1 MMQPRRHSLV
11 WLTAPGWDQVQ
22 AGAAGEPV
30 LLREALS
37 RWRAADWPLVVR
49 RRLPALADTDLALG
63 IALPP
68 QVRTGVK
75 PRIASIVDQHHVR
88 RIEPPLPLSAVLTV
102 APLHWRA
109 ALSAL
114 LLEGLDGLPP
124 LHVYGSL
131 AWQTMTGMHYLTSA
145 SDIDLLVMP
154 ATRGELDACLDCL
167 RRHAEVLPLDGEI
180 VFPDGAAVAWKEWQG
195 VVQGNLSDAGARVL
209 VKHADRVAMSDCSD
223 LLATF
228 DDGAAP

>member
-1 MMQPRRHSLV
+1 MQPQRHSLV

-22 AGAAGEPV
+22 ASAAGEPV
-30 LLREALS
+30 LLREALA

-49 RRLPALADTDLALG
+49 RRLPALAATALALG

-68 QVRTGVK
+68 QAQTGVK
-75 PRIASIVDQHHVR
+75 PRIASVVEQRHVR
-88 RIEPPLPLSAVLTV
+88 RIQPPLQLSAVLTV
-102 APLHWRA
+102 APAHWRA

-114 LLEGLDGLPP
+114 LLEALDGLPP
-124 LHVYGSL
+124 LQVYGSL
-131 AWQTMTGMHYLTSA
+131 AWQTITGMHYLTSV

-180 VFPDGAAVAWKEWQG
+180 LFPDGAAVSWKEWLG
-195 VVQGNLSDAGARVL
+195 VMRGNSAAASARVL
-209 VKHADRVAMSDCSD
+209 VKRVDRVAMSDCST

-228 DDGAAP
+228 NGGGAL